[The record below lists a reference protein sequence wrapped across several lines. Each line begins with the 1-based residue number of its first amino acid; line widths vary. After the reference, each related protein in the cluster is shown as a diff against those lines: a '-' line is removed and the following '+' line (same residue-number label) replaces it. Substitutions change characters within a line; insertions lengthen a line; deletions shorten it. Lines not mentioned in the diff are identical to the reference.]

1 MYNYGFRCV
10 TTAIT
15 RALASP
21 PCQSNRSL
29 RLRPE
34 RAPVCELPLCAPRL
48 KSRWHGSCPWGVH
61 FQPTPTTTTSIT
73 PRPANRSTKQHYTYS
88 CLHVTPVLDKQTKT
102 IIRAN
107 SSFINLKKG
116 ACISHR
122 TEEAKELKQNPHVS
136 VKPKLLYTATYHIQ
150 LK

>member
-107 SSFINLKKG
+107 SSFMNLKKVRVLV
-116 ACISHR
+116 IVQKR
-122 TEEAKELKQNPHVS
+122 LKNLSKTHMYQSNPNYCVRPH
-136 VKPKLLYTATYHIQ
+136 TTFN
-150 LK
+150 

>member
-73 PRPANRSTKQHYTYS
+73 PRPANTSTKQHYTYS
-88 CLHVTPVLDKQTKT
+88 LHVTPVLDKQTKT

-107 SSFINLKKG
+107 SSFINLKKVRVLV
-116 ACISHR
+116 IVQKR
-122 TEEAKELKQNPHVS
+122 LKNLSKTHMYQSNPNYCVRPH
-136 VKPKLLYTATYHIQ
+136 TTFN
-150 LK
+150 